1 MCLFYQ
7 VPADIK
13 STWAMIFERNSCL
26 TTRGPWIPEAIFRR
40 EELWKWIL
48 QSVELQYVCTNRRLV
63 TGVASRLFWHNCV
76 RSSLPHLLNLIIWV
90 YFVGCAK
97 SPSGSKHKGLGPVN
111 AWSCL
116 NSVLTTTLR
125 ADWFQGF
132 HSAIFFFKLYYSYFS
147 SRVSLI
153 TSGFVQTVTIM
164 SNQYV
169 HARNH
174 QSKSLTT
181 ILGLPR
187 NAILPAIHD
196 FPGGPMTGDKLR
208 RYMAWYSSLSL
219 KECHALPLR
228 CALDTRLILSQLWRI
243 ARFLSVLSMTWS
255 RSSFAG
261 VTT

>member
-1 MCLFYQ
+1 MAFTLDFARK
-7 VPADIK
+7 VPV
-13 STWAMIFERNSCL
+13 F
-26 TTRGPWIPEAIFRR
+26 GPQYVSHEGAFTNGNF
-40 EELWKWIL
+40 
-48 QSVELQYVCTNRRLV
+48 SFCCCFSYVELQYVCTNRRLL

-90 YFVGCAK
+90 YFVRCAK

-196 FPGGPMTGDKLR
+196 FPGGPGEEEHNASIRD
-208 RYMAWYSSLSL
+208 
-219 KECHALPLR
+219 C
-228 CALDTRLILSQLWRI
+228 
-243 ARFLSVLSMTWS
+243 F
-255 RSSFAG
+255 
-261 VTT
+261 